1 MNIFEA
7 ERKKE
12 SVPWRQTFQIMNS
25 DTKTIKIYDG
35 VTLLLDNNIS
45 GN

>member
-1 MNIFEA
+1 METNFPN
-7 ERKKE
+7 
-12 SVPWRQTFQIMNS
+12 VMNS

-35 VTLLLDNNIS
+35 VTVLLDNNMS